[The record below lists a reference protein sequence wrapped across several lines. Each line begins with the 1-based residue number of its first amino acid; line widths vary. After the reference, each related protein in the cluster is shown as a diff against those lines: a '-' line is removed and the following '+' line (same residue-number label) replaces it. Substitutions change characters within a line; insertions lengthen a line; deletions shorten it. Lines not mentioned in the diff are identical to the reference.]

1 MKSKQ
6 LANVLIKVLG
16 LSVCLHA
23 IPGIIT
29 GIFSVFFSG
38 PFQGGGIFAR
48 ILLTL
53 MSIGLEAVVGV
64 FLIINSRKV
73 AEFLFKGEED

>member
-16 LSVCLHA
+16 LSVFVHS

-29 GIFSVFFSG
+29 GLYNMARASARSFGG
-38 PFQGGGIFAR
+38 PGEFWFYPISSLALAALGIC
-48 ILLTL
+48 
-53 MSIGLEAVVGV
+53 
-64 FLIINSRKV
+64 LIVKSRCL
-73 AEFLFKGEED
+73 ADWLFKNEDE